1 MEVISIGD
9 RGEKKRK
16 ENLLEV
22 LADLKRQ
29 IEAGEVNEFVIAS
42 VDKDGEVA
50 VHACVDDF
58 LGGVGRIEIGKQ
70 VLIAQQHYADDDI

>member
-16 ENLLEV
+16 QNLLEV
-22 LADLKRQ
+22 LEDLQRQ
-29 IEAGEVNEFVIAS
+29 VEAGEVNEFVIAS
-42 VDKDGEVA
+42 VDGDGEVA

-58 LGGVGRIEIGKQ
+58 LGGVGLIEIGKQ
-70 VLIAQQHYADDDI
+70 IMMAQQHYSDDI

>member
-22 LADLKRQ
+22 LADLQRQ
-29 IEAGEVNEFVIAS
+29 IEAGEVDEFVIAS

-58 LGGVGRIEIGKQ
+58 LGGVGLIEIGKQ
-70 VLIAQQHYADDDI
+70 VLIAQQHYSDDI

>member
-16 ENLLEV
+16 QNLLEV
-22 LADLKRQ
+22 LDNLQKQ
-29 IEAGEVNEFVIAS
+29 VEAGEVNEFVIAS

-58 LGGVGRIEIGKQ
+58 LGGVGLVEIGKQ
-70 VLIAQQHYADDDI
+70 ILMAQQQVDFDD

>member
-16 ENLLEV
+16 QNLLEV
-22 LADLKRQ
+22 LANLQKQ
-29 IEAGEVNEFVIAS
+29 VEAGEVNEFVIAS

-58 LGGVGRIEIGKQ
+58 LGGVGLIEIGKQ
-70 VLIAQQHYADDDI
+70 ILMAQQQVDFDD

>member
-16 ENLLEV
+16 KNLLEV
-22 LADLKRQ
+22 LGDLQRQ

-42 VDKDGEVA
+42 VDGDGEVA

-58 LGGVGRIEIGKQ
+58 LGGVGLIEIGKQ
-70 VLIAQQHYADDDI
+70 ILIAQQHYANND

>member
-16 ENLLEV
+16 QNLLEV
-22 LADLKRQ
+22 LADLQKQ
-29 IEAGEVNEFVIAS
+29 VEAGEVNEFVIAS
-42 VDKDGEVA
+42 VDGDGEVA

-58 LGGVGRIEIGKQ
+58 LGGVGLIEIGKQ
-70 VLIAQQHYADDDI
+70 IMMAQQQYVDD

>member
-16 ENLLEV
+16 KNLLEV
-22 LADLKRQ
+22 LADLQKQ
-29 IEAGEVNEFVIAS
+29 VEAGEVNEFVIAS
-42 VDKDGEVA
+42 VDGDGEVA

-58 LGGVGRIEIGKQ
+58 LGGVGLIEIGKQ
-70 VLIAQQHYADDDI
+70 ILMAQQQYVDD

>member
-16 ENLLEV
+16 QNLLEV
-22 LADLKRQ
+22 LADLQKQ
-29 IEAGEVNEFVIAS
+29 VEAGEVNEFVIAS
-42 VDKDGEVA
+42 VDGDGEVA

-58 LGGVGRIEIGKQ
+58 LGGVGLIEIGKQ
-70 VLIAQQHYADDDI
+70 VLIAQQHYSDDI